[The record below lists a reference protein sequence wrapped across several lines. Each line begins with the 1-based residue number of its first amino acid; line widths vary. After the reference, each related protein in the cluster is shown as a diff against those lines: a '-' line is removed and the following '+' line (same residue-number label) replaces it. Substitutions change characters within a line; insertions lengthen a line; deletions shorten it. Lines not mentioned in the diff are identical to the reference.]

1 MPESSVWSIT
11 DRYGLPLGMLA
22 VVLIALYKF
31 IWPLLLNQIEG
42 TRKTLTEQLEA
53 SQTRLDGVNR
63 EFLKALERRDDIMEK
78 GFADL
83 QASIQQASIQEPKS
97 QRKTPRRKA

>member
-1 MPESSVWSIT
+1 MPVPEPSVWSIL
-11 DRYGLPLGMLA
+11 DRYGLPIAMLA

-42 TRKTLTEQLEA
+42 SRKMLTEQLEA

-63 EFLKALERRDDIMEK
+63 EFLKALERRDQIMEK

-83 QASIQQASIQEPKS
+83 QSSIHKS
-97 QRKTPRRKA
+97 KTQRKTPGRKA